1 MKDTAISV
9 THAARN
15 FADCVNRVH
24 YQQVTYVL
32 LRNGLPYARLVP
44 ENSKSCTAKRL
55 AEILSDGL
63 LSVAE
68 AKTWHRDMRTA
79 HKTLKSQA
87 DKWR

>member
-32 LRNGLPYARLVP
+32 LRNGQPYARLVP
-44 ENSKSCTAKRL
+44 AGARTCTGKRL
-55 AEILSDGL
+55 AEVVAEHALPA
-63 LSVAE
+63 AE
-68 AKTWHRDMRTA
+68 AKAWQKDRRTA
-79 HKTLKSQA
+79 HKSLKSQA